1 MLTYLQEL
9 SNIVSIA
16 LYDIFLS
23 LLNNMIGMDMMT
35 MTPITPTLL
44 MINDKNIFAIII
56 IIKHRS
62 NATIATNNPTP
73 LARNNTIS
81 AF

>member
-1 MLTYLQEL
+1 MT
-9 SNIVSIA
+9 
-16 LYDIFLS
+16 
-23 LLNNMIGMDMMT
+23 GMEMMT
-35 MTPITPTLL
+35 ITPIIPILL
-44 MINDKNIFAIII
+44 MRNDKNIFAIII

>member
-1 MLTYLQEL
+1 M
-9 SNIVSIA
+9 SIA

-23 LLNNMIGMDMMT
+23 FLNSMTGMEMMT
-35 MTPITPTLL
+35 ITPIIPILL
-44 MINDKNIFAIII
+44 MRNDKNIFAIII